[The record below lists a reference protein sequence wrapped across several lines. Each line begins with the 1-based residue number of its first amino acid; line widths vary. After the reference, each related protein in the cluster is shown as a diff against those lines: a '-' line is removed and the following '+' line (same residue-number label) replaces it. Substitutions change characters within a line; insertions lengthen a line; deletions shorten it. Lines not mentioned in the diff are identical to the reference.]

1 MSMRKHVVRTMVLGF
16 VGTALAFA
24 HPTDV
29 RIDGATGP
37 SELRQEEA
45 ATVPFRVR
53 RAMADIGSVQAST
66 LALEEEMRQEKQAHK
81 AFRLAA
87 RAPVPPVRAPFDSVL
102 LDPGPS
108 AR

>member
-24 HPTDV
+24 HPSDV
-29 RIDGATGP
+29 HIDSVAGP
-37 SELRQEEA
+37 SEGRQEEA
-45 ATVPFRVR
+45 AADRFRVDGTDP
-53 RAMADIGSVQAST
+53 AFGSVQAST